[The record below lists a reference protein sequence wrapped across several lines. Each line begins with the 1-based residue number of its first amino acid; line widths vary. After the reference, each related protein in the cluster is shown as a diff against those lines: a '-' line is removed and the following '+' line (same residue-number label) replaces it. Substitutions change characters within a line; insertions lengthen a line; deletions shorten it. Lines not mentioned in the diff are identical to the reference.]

1 MRWTRGIRSATAW
14 LGLLATGCS
23 QSEDSA
29 PGATELASVGS
40 ISITSED
47 LDRVSER
54 FGTDGASNADEWRRS
69 LQLLIDKQ
77 LLLLEGRRLGLH
89 ESRGVRAAAQASH
102 RRNLTEALLEK
113 RYPQHLTLTDEHL
126 QAWYDSTGAG
136 LEIRVTRVVVGD
148 RGAAVK
154 VLRMVTKGGRL
165 EDLDIAADDVV
176 SRGDLGWLSRLTT
189 RDPRMAPLF
198 DAEVGSVE
206 LIESEGKFFLME
218 VTDRREM
225 PFAERR
231 DAAHS
236 VLEGERRAR
245 ANMEY
250 LEYLL
255 AKYEVRVDTVAVQR
269 LAESQDATAL
279 DSRTRLVQS
288 SLGDWSLGEYLHVVD
303 LLENEVT
310 EGAGEGARALGFRL
324 TRAFVVAQ
332 LLPREASEEGLADSL
347 AVLRDAVVERGT
359 IEALWATNGFGPESA
374 AREPERFD
382 EYLEQLRQ
390 RFAERVHLDEDAYV
404 AYVARKR
411 RSDAPVEY

>member
-1 MRWTRGIRSATAW
+1 
-14 LGLLATGCS
+14 
-23 QSEDSA
+23 
-29 PGATELASVGS
+29 
-40 ISITSED
+40 
-47 LDRVSER
+47 
-54 FGTDGASNADEWRRS
+54 
-69 LQLLIDKQ
+69 
-77 LLLLEGRRLGLH
+77 
-89 ESRGVRAAAQASH
+89 
-102 RRNLTEALLEK
+102 
-113 RYPQHLTLTDEHL
+113 
-126 QAWYDSTGAG
+126 
-136 LEIRVTRVVVGD
+136 
-148 RGAAVK
+148 
-154 VLRMVTKGGRL
+154 
-165 EDLDIAADDVV
+165 
-176 SRGDLGWLSRLTT
+176 
-189 RDPRMAPLF
+189 MAPLF

>member
-1 MRWTRGIRSATAW
+1 M
-14 LGLLATGCS
+14 
-23 QSEDSA
+23 

-89 ESRGVRAAAQASH
+89 ELRGVRAAAQASH

-154 VLRMVTKGGRL
+154 ALRMATKGGRL

-269 LAESQDATAL
+269 LAENQDATAL

>member
-1 MRWTRGIRSATAW
+1 MRWSRGIRSATAW
-14 LGLLATGCS
+14 LGLLAVGCS
-23 QSEDSA
+23 QNEDLAS
-29 PGATELASVGS
+29 GATELARVGG

-54 FGTDGASNADEWRRS
+54 FGTDGASTVDEWRRS

-77 LLLLEGRRLGLH
+77 LLVLEGRRLGLH
-89 ESRGVRAAAQASH
+89 ESPGVRAAAQASH
-102 RRNLTEALLEK
+102 RRNLTEALLKK
-113 RYPQHLTLTDEHL
+113 RYGEGLTLSDEDL
-126 QAWYDSTGAG
+126 QSWYDSTGAG

-148 RGAAVK
+148 RGAAVRA
-154 VLRMVTKGGRL
+154 LRMATKGGRL

-198 DAEVGSVE
+198 DADVGSVE

-218 VTDRREM
+218 VTDRRQM

-269 LAESQDATAL
+269 LAESQDAAAL

-303 LLENEVT
+303 LLEEEVA
-310 EGAGEGARALGFRL
+310 EGSGEGSRALGFRL

-347 AVLRDAVVERGT
+347 AALRDAVVERGT
-359 IEALWATNGFGPESA
+359 IEALWATNGFGSESA

-404 AYVARKR
+404 AYVAHKR

>member
-1 MRWTRGIRSATAW
+1 
-14 LGLLATGCS
+14 
-23 QSEDSA
+23 
-29 PGATELASVGS
+29 VGS